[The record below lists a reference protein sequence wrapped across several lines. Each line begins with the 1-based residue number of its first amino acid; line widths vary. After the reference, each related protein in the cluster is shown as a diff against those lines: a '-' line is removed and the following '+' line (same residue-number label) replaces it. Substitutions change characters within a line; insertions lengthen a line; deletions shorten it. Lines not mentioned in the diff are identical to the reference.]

1 MSDALFSPGAIL
13 RVAYGTTQRT
23 SSSGRDSLR
32 TVLILRSGFA
42 HETEYGKD
50 ADMRPGWWLKQGSA
64 EKFFFT
70 ERILSARVCSI
81 REAKKFSDCPPEV
94 QEMSSE
100 PDRAAS
106 PESPHV
112 ESSGNGRSRSRSR
125 SGSRSPLF

>member
-13 RVAYGTTQRT
+13 RVAYGTTQRMST
-23 SSSGRDSLR
+23 SGRDGLR

-42 HETEYGKD
+42 HETEYGKAED
-50 ADMRPGWWLKQGSA
+50 TRPGWWLKQGSA

-70 ERILSARVCSI
+70 ERVLSARVCSI
-81 REAKKFSDCPPEV
+81 RDAKKFSDCPPEV
-94 QEMSSE
+94 MGMRSE

-106 PESPHV
+106 PESPHAGS
-112 ESSGNGRSRSRSR
+112 ENGRSRSRSR

>member
-13 RVAYGTTQRT
+13 RVAYGTTQRMST
-23 SSSGRDSLR
+23 SGRDGLR
-32 TVLILRSGFA
+32 TVLIVRSGFA
-42 HETEYGKD
+42 HETEYGKAED
-50 ADMRPGWWLKQGSA
+50 TRPGWWLKQ
-64 EKFFFT
+64 
-70 ERILSARVCSI
+70 VCSI

-106 PESPHV
+106 PESPRV
-112 ESSGNGRSRSRSR
+112 EGSGNGRSRSRSR